1 MFECKGGEILKE
13 FDCVVIG
20 QDIYSLTVALFLSRK
35 MRKVLLVQDK
45 STFSDDFEKI
55 SIKVED
61 NSYSFKYN
69 RDNIVTGLDE
79 NGLTYAYLDNL
90 GLEKSI
96 KSEKIFYEM
105 VVDEAGNV
113 RKRMNSLEQFRVY
126 LVRYYPKHRKEIHNF
141 FDDLHRHY
149 KNFLDQYLNMLKNTD
164 YTLSSLMIEWGD
176 YSLLELLNKYFSSD
190 ELIKEFSLND
200 FINGLDLNEINSF
213 SFFANFFSG
222 LEAGFYEISN
232 SIKEVREKLIEKIK
246 LINPDTIV
254 KGTIKKYV
262 VNHKQEIE
270 YLIDDSDQ
278 EIHAKYFF
286 VSDNPIDF
294 YSKNFENL
302 EEDLEVI
309 KSYYPN
315 LNAKRKINTL
325 YLVLK
330 TKLVDIG
337 INELLYY
344 FKNNQDQELDLVRMY
359 NYSLAT
365 NQDARRKE
373 GLLCLDFSYDEDKKT
388 TPAMVLKELDKRF
401 PKIKKFLVETKLGK
415 AKPYFSML
423 REEHLRKDLTI
434 NELIDI
440 ESLEHI
446 QVFENLFLGG
456 DFIRPEARFLGAINQ
471 GIVFGDK
478 IEDRLYY
485 GTDDDETFEYF
496 SNDEIMMMIR
506 HNYDYQY
513 FGKKETHVNFHIG
526 KSTYFV
532 RCKAKNIVIHHGK
545 YNGADLSIYTTNDKL
560 TNLLLKK
567 NTFSEVL
574 DSGFLKYRG
583 DVDLL
588 FKAVKAFQLD
598 DFEEYAL
605 EEYKTSKFKFL
616 GVKFLFAHIF
626 IYGIAAFL
634 SNYFNN
640 IFLFPAALALSL
652 GISFIKYKFFE
663 KINWFEY
670 LLNAFLLV
678 FAVLSIFVD
687 SFNKLRSDDIFLAVI
702 TLTFLVSTFI
712 NQPIVFLY
720 HQYDMN
726 IDYRNTKLFKIITN
740 GLTFIWGFIF
750 LSILGGTYITGETYV
765 SVLYSALFLGVFF
778 TYYYPIIYVRTSI
791 KKK

>member
-1 MFECKGGEILKE
+1 MKE

-20 QDIYSLTVALFLSRK
+20 QDLYSLTVALFLSRK
-35 MRKVLLVQDK
+35 MRKVLLIQDK
-45 STFSDDFEKI
+45 SSISDDFEKVT
-55 SIKVED
+55 IKSGE
-61 NSYSFKYN
+61 NTYSFEYN
-69 RDNIVTGLDE
+69 RNNIITGLDE
-79 NGLTYAYLDNL
+79 TGLTHAYLDNL
-90 GLEKSI
+90 GLEKSL

-105 VVDEAGNV
+105 IVDESGDIK
-113 RKRMNSLEQFRVY
+113 KRMNSLEQFRVY
-126 LVRYYPKHRKEIHNF
+126 LVRYYPKHRKEIHSF
-141 FDDLHRHY
+141 FEDLHRHY

-176 YSLLELLNKYFSSD
+176 YSLGELLNKYFSNED
-190 ELIKEFSLND
+190 LVKEFALND
-200 FINGLDLNEINSF
+200 FINGLNLEEVNAY
-213 SFFANFFSG
+213 SFFANYFCG
-222 LEAGFYEISN
+222 LEDGFYELKI
-232 SIKEVREKLIEKIK
+232 SIKEIREKIIEKIK
-246 LINPDTIV
+246 LINPNTIV
-254 KGTIKKYV
+254 KASIKQYV
-262 VNHKQEIE
+262 VNDQKEVI
-270 YLIDDSDQ
+270 YLIDDKDQ

-286 VSDNPIDF
+286 VSDNPVNF
-294 YSKNFENL
+294 YQKYFENL
-302 EEDLEVI
+302 DDDLETI
-309 KSYYPN
+309 KLYYPN
-315 LNAKRKINTL
+315 INTSKKINTL

-337 INELLYY
+337 INELIYY
-344 FKNNQDQELDLVRMY
+344 FKNDKDDEIKLIRMY
-359 NYSLAT
+359 NYSLGS
-365 NQDARRKE
+365 NQDARKKE
-373 GLLCLDFSYDEDKKT
+373 GLLCFDFTYDDSEKITDSL
-388 TPAMVLKELDKRF
+388 VLKKIDKRF
-401 PKIKKFLVETKLGK
+401 PKIKKFIVESKLGK
-415 AKPYFSML
+415 PKPYQTML
-423 REEHLRKDLTI
+423 RDESVRKDLTI

-440 ESLEHI
+440 EILEHI

-456 DFIRPEARFLGAINQ
+456 DFIRPEAKFLGAINQ
-471 GIVFGDK
+471 GVVFGDK

-485 GTDDDETFEYF
+485 GADSDETFEHF

-532 RCKAKNIVIHHGK
+532 RCKGKNIVIHHGK
-545 YNGADLSIYTTNDKL
+545 YNSADLSIYTTNDKL
-560 TNLLLKK
+560 ANLLLKK
-567 NTFSEVL
+567 NTFSEIL

-583 DVDLL
+583 DIDLL

-598 DFEEYAL
+598 DYQEYSL

-616 GVKFLFAHIF
+616 GVKFLFAHVF
-626 IYGIAAFL
+626 IYAIAAFL
-634 SNYFNN
+634 SNYINN
-640 IFLFPAALALSL
+640 IFLFPAALFLSI
-652 GISFIKYKFFE
+652 GISFLKYKIFE

-670 LLNAFLLV
+670 ILNSVLLV
-678 FAVLSIFVD
+678 FATLSIFVD

-702 TLTFLVSTFI
+702 SLTFLVSAFI

-750 LSILGGTYITGETYV
+750 LMILGGTYITGETYV
-765 SVLYSALFLGVFF
+765 SVLYSALFLGIFL